1 MPAVAAGTAGARP
14 RSAPWISAQALL
26 IAPALGLLVV
36 FFILPYLNLLL
47 ISFFTKGAQA
57 PYLRVLTLAN
67 YERLVRDPFTWS
79 VVWHTLWLGALTTV
93 ICLVLSYPLAY
104 HLARAPRGRKGALMV
119 LVISPLL
126 VGVLIRTYGWIILL
140 QDTGLINQL
149 LLAWGARKLPLM
161 YNQTG
166 ALIGLVHVFIP
177 FMVLSIAA
185 SVQGIDPELEM
196 EARSLGAGAW
206 RTFWRVTFPLSLH
219 GVVAG
224 TVLVFVLAVSSYVIP
239 SLLGGFTVLTVPIL
253 VVRTITE
260 LFNWPG
266 GSAFAMLF
274 FVITLSLLWLFLRAV
289 AGATRAVT

>member
-1 MPAVAAGTAGARP
+1 MRAAAVDL
-14 RSAPWISAQALL
+14 APSRGGPKVSGQALL
-26 IAPALGLLVV
+26 ILPALGLMLL
-36 FFILPYLNLLL
+36 FFVAPYLNLLL
-47 ISFFTKGAQA
+47 ISFFTQSHQA
-57 PYLRVLTLAN
+57 PYLRVLTLGN
-67 YERLVRDPFTWS
+67 YGHLARDPFTWR
-79 VVWHTLWLGALTTV
+79 VVWRTLWLGAVTTG
-93 ICLVLSYPLAY
+93 LSLLLSYPLAY
-104 HLARAPRGRKGALMV
+104 HLARAPRRLKGLLMV

-149 LLAWGARKLPLM
+149 LQALGLRRLPLM

-166 ALIGLVHVFIP
+166 VLIGLVHVFIP
-177 FMVLSIAA
+177 FMVLSLAGSI
-185 SVQGIDPELEM
+185 QGVDPELEL

-206 RTFWRVTFPLSLH
+206 RTFWRVTFPLSLP
-219 GVVAG
+219 GVLAG

-266 GSAFAMLF
+266 GSAFAILF
-274 FVITLSLLWLFLRAV
+274 FAITLALVWLYLRLMTAI
-289 AGATRAVT
+289 TRPLT